1 VERRSANRSAR
12 AAKAGGD
19 PKGIGAA
26 KAAKANGA
34 ARLLT
39 GASAAAPDHGEV
51 WRNPDLGACACSQLR
66 RTARAAS
73 AIYDRYLAP
82 VGLTVTQYAILVNIG
97 RGDRISRTD
106 LADLMGMERTT
117 LTRNLQPL
125 ERQRLIKTTTGGDR
139 RERLIHLSPG
149 GLERLE
155 AAYPLWAEA
164 QRFFLAEVGEKGLT
178 QLRHALTTVVSAL
191 GAPERV

>member
-1 VERRSANRSAR
+1 MKSGDVKRGDLKRNAAVKSAHH
-12 AAKAGGD
+12 
-19 PKGIGAA
+19 
-26 KAAKANGA
+26 
-34 ARLLT
+34 
-39 GASAAAPDHGEV
+39 SAAGSRTDATVSDRGDV

-97 RGDRISRTD
+97 RADRISRTE

-125 ERQRLIKTTTGGDR
+125 ERQSLIKTTTGGDR
-139 RERLIHLSPG
+139 RERLIHLTPT
-149 GLERLE
+149 GLKRLE
-155 AAYPLWAEA
+155 SAYPLWAEA
-164 QRFFLAEVGEKGLT
+164 QRYFVAEVGEKGLT
-178 QLRHALTTVVSAL
+178 QLRSALTTVVSAL
-191 GAPERV
+191 GAPERA

>member
-1 VERRSANRSAR
+1 MERR
-12 AAKAGGD
+12 
-19 PKGIGAA
+19 
-26 KAAKANGA
+26 KAAAE
-34 ARLLT
+34 
-39 GASAAAPDHGEV
+39 EV

-97 RGDRISRTD
+97 RADRISRTD

-125 ERQRLIKTTTGGDR
+125 ERQSLIKTTTGGAVDP
-139 RERLIHLSPG
+139 S
-149 GLERLE
+149 
-155 AAYPLWAEA
+155 
-164 QRFFLAEVGEKGLT
+164 LARKPRPATSRVPM
-178 QLRHALTTVVSAL
+178 VSK
-191 GAPERV
+191 

>member
-1 VERRSANRSAR
+1 VERRKPA
-12 AAKAGGD
+12 
-19 PKGIGAA
+19 
-26 KAAKANGA
+26 A
-34 ARLLT
+34 ART
-39 GASAAAPDHGEV
+39 ARTARTEEV

-73 AIYDRYLAP
+73 AIYDRHLAP

-97 RGDRISRTD
+97 RADRISRTE

-125 ERQRLIKTTTGGDR
+125 ERQSLIKTTTGGDR
-139 RERLIHLSPG
+139 RERLIHLSPA
-149 GLERLE
+149 GLKRLE

-164 QRFFLAEVGEKGLT
+164 QRFFVAEVGEKGLT
-178 QLRHALTTVVSAL
+178 QLRHALTTVVGAL
-191 GAPERV
+191 GAPERA

>member
-1 VERRSANRSAR
+1 VERR
-12 AAKAGGD
+12 
-19 PKGIGAA
+19 
-26 KAAKANGA
+26 KAAATAATDARVARGA
-34 ARLLT
+34 
-39 GASAAAPDHGEV
+39 GVGEDGGEV

-73 AIYDRYLAP
+73 AIYDRHLAP

-97 RGDRISRTD
+97 RADRISRTE
-106 LADLMGMERTT
+106 LADVMGMERTT

-125 ERQRLIKTTTGGDR
+125 ERQSLIKTTTGGDR
-139 RERLIHLSPG
+139 RERLIHLSPK

-164 QRFFLAEVGEKGLT
+164 QRFFVAEVGERGLT
-178 QLRHALTTVVSAL
+178 QLRQALTTVVSAL
-191 GAPERV
+191 GTPDRA